1 MDPFSIAGSAVGSLG
16 SLYGSYLQS
25 KSADKA
31 NAQQMDLAKNS
42 IKYRT
47 QDAINSGIHPLYAL
61 GAPTLTT
68 SHVTSSMG
76 QGVAQAAG
84 SLGNAISN
92 MGQAKAKNLQL
103 ENAKLQNDLIKYTI
117 AGKIQEQYQS
127 GLRFEQEQKLKE
139 AGRNKLAPLN
149 IKLPP
154 TKKKLPPTK
163 SSSKKDLKI
172 AGFKVTKNKDWSDAE
187 DIEARYADP
196 AAWFYGLGVIGADA
210 YSSVKSWWNS
220 LSKKDLK
227 DLEDYWNRIH
237 YK

>member
-1 MDPFSIAGSAVGSLG
+1 MDPFSIAGAATSAAG

-61 GAPTLTT
+61 GAPTFST

-92 MGQAKAKNLQL
+92 MGQAKARNLQL
-103 ENAKLQNDLIKYTI
+103 ENAKLQNDLIKHTI
-117 AGKIQEQYQS
+117 AGKLQEQFQS
-127 GLRFEQEQKLKE
+127 ARRFEQEQKLNE
-139 AGRNKLAPLN
+139 VGRNN
-149 IKLPP
+149 LPP
-154 TKKKLPPTK
+154 TANNLRIGGYKLTHNQ
-163 SSSKKDLKI
+163 
-172 AGFKVTKNKDWSDAE
+172 GWSNAQ
-187 DIEARYADP
+187 DIEDRYGDLASW
-196 AAWFYGLGVIGADA
+196 AYGLGVIGADG
-210 YSSVKSWWNS
+210 YSSAKSWWKS
-220 LSKKDLK
+220 LSEKEKRGF
-227 DLEDYWNRIH
+227 EDYWKTIH